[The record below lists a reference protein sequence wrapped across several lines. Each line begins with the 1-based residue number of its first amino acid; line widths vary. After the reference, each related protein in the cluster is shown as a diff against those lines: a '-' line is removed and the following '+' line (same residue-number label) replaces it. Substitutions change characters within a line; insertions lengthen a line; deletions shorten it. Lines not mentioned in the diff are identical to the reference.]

1 MKFLTY
7 PNPNLTQIH
16 FPKIFSKK
24 VPRKAHIY
32 VILVFAQMVQNKFQ
46 KSAKKSSYMHYF
58 GFLFLLLYPYLSYKG
73 IS

>member
-46 KSAKKSSYMHYF
+46 KKCQEKLIYA
-58 GFLFLLLYPYLSYKG
+58 LFWFFVPIIISISLL
-73 IS
+73 